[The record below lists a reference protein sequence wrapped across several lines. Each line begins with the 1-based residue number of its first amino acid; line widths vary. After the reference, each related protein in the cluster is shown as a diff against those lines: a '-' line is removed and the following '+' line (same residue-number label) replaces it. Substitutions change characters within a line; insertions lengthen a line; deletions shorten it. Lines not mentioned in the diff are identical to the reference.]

1 MDLLFFSNK
10 TACPVLVP
18 FTHKFTV
25 TNLCNTEGMR
35 PNSVKVLLHK
45 VSSENLVWTHDKSSL
60 VFFNFIPPAHQIFF
74 LNFMMMWIDKEQF
87 QVKSRIA
94 TNRWCGL
101 KVANLPLEFFISHI
115 QCYKAMILQCYFFQV
130 KCQKYIFIL
139 KYSVLKIN
147 KKILALTATLAHFAL
162 ICSFRTLHPKTALWH
177 FS

>member
-1 MDLLFFSNK
+1 MDLLFLSNK

-18 FTHKFTV
+18 FTLKFTI
-25 TNLCNTEGMR
+25 TSLCNAEGMR
-35 PNSVKVLLHK
+35 PDSVEALLHK
-45 VSSENLVWTHDKSSL
+45 VSCENLVRTHDKSSL
-60 VFFNFIPPAHQIFF
+60 FFSLSPPSHWIFF
-74 LNFMMMWIDKEQF
+74 LNFMMMCIAKEQF
-87 QVKSRIA
+87 QVKSGIA
-94 TNRWCGL
+94 TNRWCDL
-101 KVANLPLEFFISHI
+101 KVANLPFEFFISHI

>member
-10 TACPVLVP
+10 TACPFLVP
-18 FTHKFTV
+18 FTLNFTV
-25 TNLCNTEGMR
+25 TVLCNTEGMR
-35 PNSVKVLLHK
+35 PDSVEVLLHK
-45 VSSENLVWTHDKSSL
+45 ISRETWWEHMIKVCHFFHLFLSSPW
-60 VFFNFIPPAHQIFF
+60 IFF

-87 QVKSRIA
+87 QVKSGIA